1 MKSLGPT
8 QGHEL
13 VERHIRSVKDMLRAV
28 LLQRNA
34 PQCKWRSLL
43 PELEFALNTN
53 VSKVTQCIPYNAIF
67 GRYSRLPIDVLF
79 SIDPSPAVDA
89 TTPATYAQ
97 NRSFIFE
104 DTYKNVVQNLQL
116 CKERM
121 QAQYNKNLR
130 FYHYQEGDQVLL
142 KVKN

>member
-1 MKSLGPT
+1 M
-8 QGHEL
+8 
-13 VERHIRSVKDMLRAV
+13 
-28 LLQRNA
+28 
-34 PQCKWRSLL
+34 
-43 PELEFALNTN
+43 
-53 VSKVTQCIPYNAIF
+53 SKVTQCIPYNAIF

-79 SIDPSPAVDA
+79 RIDPCPAVHV

-97 NRSFIFE
+97 NHSFIFE
-104 DTYKNVVQNLQL
+104 DTYKTVVQNLQL

-142 KVKN
+142 KVKK